1 MDFYLRKRAMLNLT
15 KPLVFIDIEATGL
28 SLTNDRIIDVA
39 LLKALPGG
47 ETQSKNWRVN
57 PGITIPE
64 DSIKIHGI
72 KNEDVKDA
80 PAFAQVGKQIVDFIG
95 NADLAGYNSNRY
107 DVPLLI
113 EECLRA
119 GIDFDVK
126 GRRLVDVQHIFY
138 MMEPRSLGA
147 AYKFYCGQKLANAH
161 SAEADVKATYEILLA
176 QVERYKGAQIENKK
190 GELITPI
197 ENNVA
202 VLSSHAAGD
211 HKVVDLVGRI
221 VLNEQGVEVFN
232 FGKHKDKPVEEIF
245 RKEPAYYHWIMQGDF
260 ALYTKKVVTQ
270 IYLRCK

>member
-1 MDFYLRKRAMLNLT
+1 MLNLT

-28 SLTNDRIIDVA
+28 SLTADRIIDIA

-47 ETQSKNWRVN
+47 ETQIKTFRVN
-57 PGITIPE
+57 PGIPIPE
-64 DSIKIHGI
+64 ETTKIHGI
-72 KNEDVKDA
+72 RNEDVKDSPSFGQIA
-80 PAFAQVGKQIVDFIG
+80 KQIVDFIG
-95 NADLAGYNSNRY
+95 NGDLAGYNSNRY
-107 DVPLLI
+107 DIPLLL

-126 GRRLVDVQHIFY
+126 NRRLVDVQHIFY
-138 MMEPRSLGA
+138 MMEPRSLSA
-147 AYKFYCGQKLANAH
+147 AYKFYCNQKLENAH
-161 SAEADVKATYEILLA
+161 NAEADVKATYEILLA

-190 GELITPI
+190 GEIITPI

-211 HKVVDLVGRI
+211 VKVVDLVGRI
-221 VLNEQGVEVFN
+221 ILNEQGIEVFN
-232 FGKHKDKPVEEIF
+232 FGKHKDKPVEDIF